1 MLRSAQGVGPLP
13 LRSSGPTALCLGL
26 EEEGGGERG
35 EYALVFAERLQG
47 WVPPG
52 SALRHNLPQN
62 RHFNPKSIV
71 SGFGGQSVG
80 TSSRSKKAHHAQGRA
95 H

>member
-13 LRSSGPTALCLGL
+13 LGSSGPTALCLGL
-26 EEEGGGERG
+26 EEGGGERG
-35 EYALVFAERLQG
+35 EYALMFAERLQG
-47 WVPPG
+47 WVPPR
-52 SALRHNLPQN
+52 SALRHHLLQN